1 MYSCYQENIMFCF
14 CLCLTTGTNFGVRLF
29 HSENCDV
36 LTVFGQ
42 EIATWPQGQKK
53 NCIPLCSNQ
62 KAERPPKEKEWNIF
76 LGVLS
81 AFWSVLSLT
90 HLFGLSALSFGIGAE
105 SSKYYGIDTPKFC
118 RGKVFYVMIQ
128 PVWLAVLMSI
138 CIKTIST
145 GMSSFGGW
153 YQKVE

>member
-1 MYSCYQENIMFCF
+1 M
-14 CLCLTTGTNFGVRLF
+14 
-29 HSENCDV
+29 
-36 LTVFGQ
+36 
-42 EIATWPQGQKK
+42 
-53 NCIPLCSNQ
+53 
-62 KAERPPKEKEWNIF
+62 
-76 LGVLS
+76 
-81 AFWSVLSLT
+81 LSLT

-145 GMSSFGGW
+145 ECPVLGADTKKSSSPLLKLSSKDAF
-153 YQKVE
+153 